1 MNNFIFYNH
10 TKILF
15 GKGQIALITE
25 EIPDDARVLLIY
37 GGGSIKTNG
46 VYDQVVDALGDI
58 EFYEFSGIEPN
69 PSYEKCMKAIDV
81 IEEYDIDFLL
91 AVGGGSVVDAA
102 KFIAAAYCFQGED
115 PWDILAH
122 NEEVTEALPLGVVL
136 TLPATGTEM
145 NGNSVISRIEYK
157 EKLAFSSPEVL
168 PQFSVLDPQVV
179 STLPKRQLGNGVV
192 DAFVHVIEQYLTYP
206 VNANLQDRL
215 AESIMLTL
223 IDEGPK
229 VLNDPSNYEACAN
242 FMWASTMALN
252 GLIRC
257 GVPEDWTTHTI
268 GHEITALHGIDH
280 ARTLAIVLPG
290 VMNIMREPKKLKII
304 QYARRVWGIEGTD
317 ENKIIDMAI
326 KKTIEFF
333 ESMGLQTHL
342 RDYKIPITT
351 IDEIV
356 ERMEERGDVNIGE
369 NKLIGIIEIKKIL
382 EDRF

>member
-15 GKGQIALITE
+15 GKGQIALIAD
-25 EIPDDARVLLIY
+25 EIPEDARVLMIY

-58 EFYEFSGIEPN
+58 EFYEFPGIEPN

-102 KFIAAAYCFQGED
+102 KFIAAAYCYQGED

-157 EKLAFSSPEVL
+157 EKLSFSSPEVL
-168 PQFSVLDPQVV
+168 PLFSVLDPQVV
-179 STLPKRQLGNGVV
+179 ATLPKRQLGNGVV
-192 DAFVHVIEQYLTYP
+192 DAYIHVIEQYLTYP
-206 VNANLQDRL
+206 VNAKLQDRM

-223 IDEGPK
+223 IEEGPK

-242 FMWASTMALN
+242 FMWTSTLALN
-252 GLIRC
+252 GLIKC
-257 GVPEDWTTHTI
+257 GVPEDWTTHMI

-290 VMNIMREPKKLKII
+290 VMNIIRDPKKLKII
-304 QYARRVWGIEGTD
+304 QYARRIWGIEEND
-317 ENKIIDMAI
+317 ENKTIDLAI
-326 KKTIEFF
+326 RKTIEFF
-333 ESMGLQTHL
+333 ESMGLSTHL